1 MASNG
6 GRVRQTLM
14 SLNDIVSAPACAD
27 DSEAGGAGLVAEV
40 EADAPFLPRAVRRE
54 HSLEPGRPDRLHDP
68 SAAPPQAAYGNG
80 SSKFKVQ
87 SSK

>member
-40 EADAPFLPRAVRRE
+40 EADAP
-54 HSLEPGRPDRLHDP
+54 
-68 SAAPPQAAYGNG
+68 
-80 SSKFKVQ
+80 
-87 SSK
+87 